1 MRPVL
6 PFSHGPASV
15 AALVLVLCTVL
26 PAQSIEA
33 EERATVF
40 LVRHA
45 EKASHGPDPEL
56 TDAGALRA
64 RALASLLRD
73 AGLQAIHSTDYRRTR
88 DTAAPLAAQLGLE
101 VTIYDPEKLA
111 ALATDIRQRGG
122 RCLVVGHSNTTPE
135 LVGLLGGEPGAAID
149 EKSEYDRLYV
159 VTIGPE
165 GTVGTVLLRYGR

>member
-73 AGLQAIHSTDYRRTR
+73 AGVQLIYSTDYRRTR
-88 DTAAPLAAQLGLE
+88 DTAAPLASQLDLD
-101 VTIYDPEKLA
+101 VTIYDPSKLGDLA
-111 ALATDIRQRGG
+111 ADIERRGG

-135 LVGLLGGEPGAAID
+135 LVGLLGGEPGAPID
-149 EKSEYDRLYV
+149 EQSEHDRLYV
-159 VTIGPE
+159 LTIAPN
-165 GTVGTVLLRYGR
+165 GTVGTVVLRYGR

>member
-73 AGLQAIHSTDYRRTR
+73 AG
-88 DTAAPLAAQLGLE
+88 DTAAPLASQLDLD
-101 VTIYDPEKLA
+101 VTIYDPSKLGDLA
-111 ALATDIRQRGG
+111 ADIERRGG

-135 LVGLLGGEPGAAID
+135 LVGLLGGEPGAPID
-149 EKSEYDRLYV
+149 EQSEHDRLYV
-159 VTIGPE
+159 LTIAPN
-165 GTVGTVLLRYGR
+165 GTVGTVVLRYGR